1 MKYINTTYLITKAKN
16 EKAIKKINTL
26 PDGREWLT
34 DKQLDEI
41 LFEIQNFPGKSLHEA
56 IGKKYKVPHTTIA
69 VTLNRLHEKGLLI
82 RKPQKTRGGTRYIYT
97 PKLSRED
104 YGTHLGE
111 KFFSF
116 LRKNFGENCVAN
128 LKKRL

>member
-1 MKYINTTYLITKAKN
+1 MKSVAFENGMNFIFSDLEEDILKN
-16 EKAIKKINTL
+16 LWKE
-26 PDGREWLT
+26 GS
-34 DKQLDEI
+34 
-41 LFEIQNFPGKSLHEA
+41 GHSKSLHEEMKA
-56 IGKKYKVPHTTIA
+56 KHKVSHTTIA

-116 LRKNFGENCVAN
+116 LRKSFGENCVAN
-128 LKKRL
+128 LKKRI

>member
-1 MKYINTTYLITKAKN
+1 MKSVEFADGMNSIFSELEEDILKN
-16 EKAIKKINTL
+16 LWKE
-26 PDGREWLT
+26 GS
-34 DKQLDEI
+34 
-41 LFEIQNFPGKSLHEA
+41 GHSKSLHEA

-128 LKKRL
+128 LKKRI